1 MLRCLMENIF
11 VLRERP
17 NPVSERQLAL
27 LDALEDAINTAL
39 NETDI
44 TVIEVI
50 GLLRFVEAQL
60 LGGSNDFTS

>member
-1 MLRCLMENIF
+1 MENIF

-17 NPVSERQLAL
+17 SPVSERQLAL
-27 LDALEDAINTAL
+27 LDALEDAIDLAL
-39 NETDI
+39 QETDI

-60 LGGSNDFTS
+60 LGGDNGFTS

>member
-1 MLRCLMENIF
+1 MENIF

-27 LDALEDAINTAL
+27 LDALEDAIEDARHT
-39 NETDI
+39 TDI
-44 TVIEVI
+44 TAIEIV

-60 LGGSNDFTS
+60 VGDT

>member
-1 MLRCLMENIF
+1 M
-11 VLRERP
+11 LRERP

-27 LDALEDAINTAL
+27 LDALEDAIDVAL
-39 NETDI
+39 QETDI

>member
-1 MLRCLMENIF
+1 M
-11 VLRERP
+11 LRERP
-17 NPVSERQLAL
+17 SPVSERQLAL
-27 LDALEDAINTAL
+27 LDALEDTISTAL

-60 LGGSNDFTS
+60 LGAT

>member
-1 MLRCLMENIF
+1 MENIF

-60 LGGSNDFTS
+60 LGGDNGFTS

>member
-1 MLRCLMENIF
+1 MENIF

-27 LDALEDAINTAL
+27 LDALEDAIEEAL
-39 NETDI
+39 HTSDI
-44 TVIEVI
+44 SMIEIV

-60 LGGSNDFTS
+60 LNG

>member
-1 MLRCLMENIF
+1 MEKVIMLHSRSNQ
-11 VLRERP
+11 
-17 NPVSERQLAL
+17 VSERQLAL

>member
-1 MLRCLMENIF
+1 MENIF

-50 GLLRFVEAQL
+50 GLLRFVEASL
-60 LGGSNDFTS
+60 LHE

>member
-1 MLRCLMENIF
+1 MTNIF

-27 LDALEDAINTAL
+27 LDALEDAIEDARNT
-39 NETDI
+39 TDI
-44 TVIEVI
+44 TMIEIV

-60 LGGSNDFTS
+60 LNG

>member
-1 MLRCLMENIF
+1 MLHSRS
-11 VLRERP
+11 

-27 LDALEDAINTAL
+27 LDALEDAIDVAL
-39 NETDI
+39 QETDI

-50 GLLRFVEAQL
+50 GLFRFVEAQL